1 MSRFYI
7 LISIVILLYILH
19 FILVYRRYKK
29 EGDDFVLN
37 DGNQSW
43 KRLENFT
50 PYLILAFGINA
61 MMSPEIEAWM
71 VNIGLSDVLI
81 FLIQCLAAALFT
93 IFALLGFKIYL
104 KVAG

>member
-1 MSRFYI
+1 MSSFYI
-7 LISIVILLYILH
+7 LISITILLYILH

-43 KRLENFT
+43 KRLENYT
-50 PYLILAFGINA
+50 PYLIMALGLNA
-61 MMSPEIEAWM
+61 MMSSEIEVWM

-81 FLIQCLAAALFT
+81 FLIQCFAAALFA
-93 IFALLGFKIYL
+93 IFALIGFKIYL